1 MGPLVDLRIRRL
13 RPRTLQAIRI
23 PCTLRWTSRILWR
36 IQNLRIWISLLRIRI
51 SRQYFYL
58 NICLDTTQMCS
69 ESKSRNVESHLSK
82 SSETKKK
89 SENKT
94 SAWAVLKKKKK
105 NEKKKNLLGV
115 FKKKKKKKKK
125 K

>member
-1 MGPLVDLRIRRL
+1 MGPLVDLRILRL

-23 PCTLRWTSRILWR
+23 PCTLRWISRRILWR
-36 IQNLRIWISLLRIRI
+36 IQILRISLLRIRI
-51 SRQYFYL
+51 SRQDFYF

-69 ESKSRNVESHLSK
+69 ESQSRNFESHLSK

-94 SAWAVLKKKKK
+94 SAWAVLKKKK
-105 NEKKKNLLGV
+105 NPLGF

-125 K
+125 S

>member
-1 MGPLVDLRIRRL
+1 MGLRL

-36 IQNLRIWISLLRIRI
+36 IQILRISLLRIRI
-51 SRQYFYL
+51 SRQDFYL

-69 ESKSRNVESHLSK
+69 ESQSRNFESHLSK

-94 SAWAVLKKKKK
+94 SAWAVLQKKKKK
-105 NEKKKNLLGV
+105 KKKKSCWGF

-125 K
+125 KK

>member
-1 MGPLVDLRIRRL
+1 MGL

-23 PCTLRWTSRILWR
+23 PCILRWTSRILWR
-36 IQNLRIWISLLRIRI
+36 IQILRISLLRIRI
-51 SRQYFYL
+51 SWQDFYF

-69 ESKSRNVESHLSK
+69 ESQSRNVESHLSK

-89 SENKT
+89 SENK
-94 SAWAVLKKKKK
+94 KKKKK
-105 NEKKKNLLGV
+105 NRGD